1 MLRII
6 AIVLVLLVAA
16 IGVLLAL
23 AAMKPD
29 TFRVARSITI
39 KAPPEKIFPLIDD
52 LHQFNTWNPYERKD
66 PDIKGRYSGPA
77 SGKGAAY
84 AWESGEVGT
93 GSMEIIDTV
102 PPSKVALR
110 LDFVKPFK
118 AHNRVEFTLVPKG
131 DATEVTWA
139 MSGPV
144 PFMGKVMHVLFDMGK
159 MVGADFEAGLAN
171 LKSLSE
177 R

>member
-1 MLRII
+1 MLK
-6 AIVLVLLVAA
+6 AVVIVLVLLGVAV
-16 IGVLLAL
+16 GLLLAL

-52 LHQFNTWNPYERKD
+52 LHQFNTWNPYEKKD
-66 PDIKGRYSGPA
+66 PDIKGSYSGPA
-77 SGKGAAY
+77 TDRGAAY
-84 AWESGEVGT
+84 AWESGKVGT
-93 GSMEIIDTV
+93 GSMEIIETA
-102 PPSKVALR
+102 PPSKVAMR
-110 LDFVKPFK
+110 LDFVKPFE
-118 AHNRVEFTLVPKG
+118 AHNAVEFTLAPKG
-131 DATEVTWA
+131 DATEVIWA

-144 PFMGKVMHVLFDMGK
+144 PFMAKIMHVLVDMNK

-171 LKSLSE
+171 LKELSE